1 MALIKAKLVKKLK
14 PEELKWTCDPTIFDF
29 ETTNDVKPIE
39 GIVGQE
45 RALKALRVGV
55 DLKSPGYNIFITGLS
70 GTGKFSTIK
79 MMLEAIASDCEN
91 LRDYAYVNNFG
102 DEDRPML
109 LQFTAG
115 QAIKFKR
122 DLAKTI
128 KFLQDKIPQ
137 LLEAEPFVSQKKKII
152 AEFGQKQQA
161 IMSGFEAKLKKDNF
175 TLGQVKD
182 GEMIRPEI
190 FAVVNNTPI
199 SMYQLGELVK
209 TEQITSDMREQI
221 INKYASYQDE
231 LQLVFRNS
239 LKQTQEFQER
249 LVQLESDFVS
259 GLIAV
264 SIDEIKK
271 KYHNARVSKYMQK
284 VEENIIQNLDV
295 FKGKRPVREESEGV
309 IIDYLKE
316 YEVNIIHDNSKLK
329 KCPIVVE
336 TSPTYSN
343 LFGTIEKYSD
353 GRGGWYADFTKI
365 KAGSLLRANGGYII
379 INAKDA
385 FLEPGVWKAL
395 KRVLLFGQL
404 EIQDVSNLYQFSPSV
419 LKPEPIEINTKVIL
433 IGSNYIYSILS
444 NYEDDFNKIFKIK
457 ADFDYEMKR
466 TDIAVNEYAAVI
478 KKLIANEKLLEFDK
492 SAIARITEYG
502 ARYAGEKNKLTTR
515 FAYIADVA
523 RESSFWADAN
533 GKNMVT
539 AQDVNHAYEAAKERH
554 GLYESKVSEMI
565 KDKTFLID
573 TDGERVGT
581 INGLAVYE
589 SGDYGF
595 GKPTRITASVG
606 LGNGSIINV
615 EREAGMS
622 GNTHNKGVLI
632 ISGYFRENFGKHIPL
647 SFTASLVFEQG
658 YGMIDGD
665 SASITEI
672 AALLSALSGIPIKQ
686 SFAITGSVNQ
696 KGEIQPIGGV
706 NEKIEGF
713 FDTCNRVG
721 LTGKQGVIIPQQN
734 VKDLMLKEEVI
745 NAVKNN
751 LFHIY
756 SVSKVEEA
764 IEILTGVKA
773 GTKLANGNWE
783 PNTVFG
789 EVEKE
794 LKAMR
799 RRLRPEPK
807 VEKKK
812 SKSETKVKSNKGRKK

>member
-1 MALIKAKLVKKLK
+1 MTLVKAKLVQKLK
-14 PEELKWTCDPTIFDF
+14 PEDLKWNCDPSVFDF
-29 ETTNDVKPIE
+29 ETTTDVKPME

-79 MMLEAIASDCEN
+79 MMLESIASDCEN

-102 DEDRPML
+102 DEDHPML

-122 DLAKTI
+122 DLERTI
-128 KFLQDKIPQ
+128 KFFQEKIPQ
-137 LLEAEPFVSQKKKII
+137 LLEAEPFVSEKKKII
-152 AEFGQKQQA
+152 SEFGQRQQK
-161 IMSGFEAKLKKDNF
+161 IMSRFEDKLKKDSF

-190 FAVVNNTPI
+190 FAIINKTPVNL
-199 SMYQLGELVK
+199 YQLNDLVK
-209 TEQITSDMREQI
+209 AEQITGEQREQL
-221 INKYASYQDE
+221 INKYASYQEE

-239 LKQTQEFQER
+239 LKQTQEFQEK
-249 LVQLESDFVS
+249 LVSLESNFVS
-259 GLIAV
+259 GLISV
-264 SIDEIKK
+264 TVDEIKK
-271 KYHNARVSKYMQK
+271 KYHNARVTKYLQK
-284 VEENIIQNLDV
+284 VEDNIIQNLDV

-316 YEVNIIHDNSKLK
+316 YEVNIILDNSKLK
-329 KCPIVVE
+329 KCPIIVE

-353 GRGGWYADFTKI
+353 GRGGWYADFTKV
-365 KAGSLLRANGGYII
+365 KSGSLLRANGGYII

-419 LKPEPIEINTKVIL
+419 LKPEPIDINTKVIL

-466 TDIAVNEYAAVI
+466 TDIAVGEYAAVI

-523 RESSFWADAN
+523 REASFWASSK
-533 GKNMVT
+533 GHKIVT
-539 AQDVNHAYEAAKERH
+539 TEDVNHAYESAKERH

-565 KDKTFLID
+565 KEKTFLID
-573 TDGERVGT
+573 TEGERVGT

-606 LGNGSIINV
+606 LGTGNIINV

-632 ISGYFRENFGKHIPL
+632 ISGYFRENFGKNIPL

-672 AALLSALSGIPIKQ
+672 AALLSALSNIPIKQ

-706 NEKIEGF
+706 NEKVEGF
-713 FDTCNRVG
+713 FDTCAANK

-734 VKDLMLKEEVI
+734 VKDLMLKDEVI
-745 NAVKNN
+745 NAVNDGK
-751 LFHIY
+751 FHIY
-756 SVSKVEEA
+756 SVSKVEEV
-764 IEILTGVKA
+764 IEILIGVKA
-773 GTKLANGNWE
+773 GSKLKNGNWE

-799 RRLRPEPK
+799 KRMRP
-807 VEKKK
+807 VTQGK
-812 SKSETKVKSNKGRKK
+812 SKRKTVTKVKSNKGRKK